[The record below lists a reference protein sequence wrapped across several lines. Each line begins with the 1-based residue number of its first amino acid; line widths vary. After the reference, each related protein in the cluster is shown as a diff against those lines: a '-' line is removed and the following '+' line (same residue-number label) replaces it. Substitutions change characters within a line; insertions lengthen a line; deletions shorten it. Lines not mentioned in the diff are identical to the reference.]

1 MTARVTDEET
11 ADRFLA
17 DMRMPTE
24 NDILSNVKMVS
35 ARACCMDMS
44 RSDFEFAASFSHL
57 LKGHHLSVAQALEL
71 LNIMYAC
78 VCVCARALAEHAPA
92 RSTGRRIYI
101 YIYINIYIY
110 IHTYIHTYI

>member
-1 MTARVTDEET
+1 VTARVTDEER

-78 VCVCARALAEHAPA
+78 VCVCARAHWRSMHQQGA
-92 RSTGRRIYI
+92 RGGVYIYI
-101 YIYINIYIY
+101 YIYKYIY

>member
-1 MTARVTDEET
+1 VTDEER

-71 LNIMYAC
+71 LNLMY
-78 VCVCARALAEHAPA
+78 VCVCARALAEHAHVHASKEHCTA
-92 RSTGRRIYI
+92 R
-101 YIYINIYIY
+101 
-110 IHTYIHTYI
+110 